1 MSESTF
7 HFKKFTINQQRC
19 AMKVGTD
26 SVLFGAWIKTRN
38 ASSILDIGTGT
49 GVLALMLA
57 QKSNA
62 QIDAIDVDAEACEQ
76 ARENCI
82 ASPWADRIKVFHSTL
97 QHFQNHAHAVY
108 DLIVSNPPYFSSS
121 HKASDAARNIARHMD
136 ATLSMEDL
144 INGVLKLLSTD
155 GNFCVILPQ
164 KEGMLFYEKALLHN
178 LFCTN
183 LTRVKT
189 KIDKPEKRLMM
200 EFSRKMQVM
209 NEDEIVIQEADN
221 FFTEDYI
228 QLTKDFYPDLRKQ
241 R

>member
-1 MSESTF
+1 
-7 HFKKFTINQQRC
+7 
-19 AMKVGTD
+19 MKVGTD

-38 ASSILDIGTGT
+38 AQTILDIGTGT

-62 QIDAIDVDAEACEQ
+62 LIDAIDVDAEACEQ
-76 ARENCI
+76 ARENFN
-82 ASPWADRIKVFHSTL
+82 ASPWHDRLKVYHTSL
-97 QHFQNHAHAVY
+97 QKFQDNAHAQY

-144 INGVLKLLSTD
+144 INGVLKLLHDD
-155 GNFCVILPQ
+155 GTFCVILPQ
-164 KEGMLFYEKALLHN
+164 KEGMLFYEKALLSN
-178 LFCTN
+178 LYCAN

-189 KIDKPEKRLMM
+189 KTDKPEKRLMM
-200 EFSRKMQVM
+200 EFAKKMQVV
-209 NEDEIVIQEADN
+209 NETEIVIQEADN

-228 QLTKDFYPDLRKQ
+228 ELTKDFYPDLRKQ